1 MFFIILRSSKNLI
14 KIWKIIHNKKIIEA
28 EKMDREYLVRKDN
41 NKKRKEKQ
49 ITERKPKKENIEEKY
64 ITERKHKE
72 ENIFKVHI
80 LKTKTE
86 KIIHNSLIGIH
97 KIEPYNTTKINEQLI
112 QQLNQQLNQNLKQQN
127 QSLDSILQDMKHIT
141 FRQDNTNQQMR
152 GNF

>member
-41 NKKRKEKQ
+41 NK
-49 ITERKPKKENIEEKY
+49 
-64 ITERKHKE
+64 KHKE

-127 QSLDSILQDMKHIT
+127 QSLDSILQDMKHII